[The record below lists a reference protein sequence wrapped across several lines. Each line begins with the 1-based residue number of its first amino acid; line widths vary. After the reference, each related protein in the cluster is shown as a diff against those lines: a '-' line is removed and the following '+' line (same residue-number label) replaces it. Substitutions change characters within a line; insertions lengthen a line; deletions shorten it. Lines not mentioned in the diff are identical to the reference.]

1 MKANTQGRKEVFEI
15 EEKKTT
21 DREKILVTFSRLKN
35 LRHSKRS
42 HITAVHYVD
51 VIETKQK
58 VV

>member
-15 EEKKTT
+15 GEKKTT
-21 DREKILVTFSRLKN
+21 DREKILVTFSSLKN
-35 LRHSKRS
+35 LRHSS